1 MIINKQIR
9 LHKDVWEAMQNCRK
23 DLMKQDRETTII
35 QFMTEALQDKI
46 EKELKSLKEGK
57 KEGIALE

>member
-9 LHKDVWEAMQNCRK
+9 LHKDVWEAMQSCRK
-23 DLMKQDRETTII
+23 ELMKQDRETTII